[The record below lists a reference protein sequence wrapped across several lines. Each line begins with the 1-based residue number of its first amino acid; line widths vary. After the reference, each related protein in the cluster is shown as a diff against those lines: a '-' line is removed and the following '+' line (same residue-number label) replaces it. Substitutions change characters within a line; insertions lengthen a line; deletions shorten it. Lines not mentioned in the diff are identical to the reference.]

1 MIGLCLIS
9 SVQAL
14 AQPLFAR
21 AESIESTVANA
32 DLVFL
37 ATLVDFRAAG
47 NDKMHHEHVV
57 TISIEETLKQAP
69 ISRDEPY
76 QKLSLD
82 LSRPAS
88 VLADWKARSSRL
100 LVACQEYAPQETIVI
115 ELVRDKLE
123 VMSAEMTL
131 VRDPETV
138 IRIAKET
145 VRRMPAHVKRVH
157 TFELQVPREIVVG
170 TGWEQSYDTGGHLR
184 LSVPVNQQLEKRA
197 QNYVRSKNPLKREE
211 GAWALVYF
219 KSDENLELVRSLLAD
234 PGVTYQQP
242 AYEDKAGERI
252 FGVRYQAYRTLKS
265 WGINVAQP
273 VIREEVRK

>member
-1 MIGLCLIS
+1 MRAVLLQSVLLIGLSLIS

-14 AQPLFAR
+14 AQPLFSR

-32 DLVFL
+32 DLVFI
-37 ATLVDFRAAG
+37 ATLVDFRAVGKG
-47 NDKMHHEHVV
+47 NIPHEHMV
-57 TISIEETLKQAP
+57 TIAIEETLKQAP

-123 VMSAEMTL
+123 VMTAEMTL

-145 VRRMPAHVKRVH
+145 VRRMPAHIKRVH

-170 TGWEQSYDTGGHLR
+170 TSWEKYYDTGGASQAKRPSESAVGEKGTR
-184 LSVPVNQQLEKRA
+184 LCTLEEPAEAGRGCLG
-197 QNYVRSKNPLKREE
+197 SC
-211 GAWALVYF
+211 
-219 KSDENLELVRSLLAD
+219 LL
-234 PGVTYQQP
+234 Q
-242 AYEDKAGERI
+242 
-252 FGVRYQAYRTLKS
+252 
-265 WGINVAQP
+265 
-273 VIREEVRK
+273 IR